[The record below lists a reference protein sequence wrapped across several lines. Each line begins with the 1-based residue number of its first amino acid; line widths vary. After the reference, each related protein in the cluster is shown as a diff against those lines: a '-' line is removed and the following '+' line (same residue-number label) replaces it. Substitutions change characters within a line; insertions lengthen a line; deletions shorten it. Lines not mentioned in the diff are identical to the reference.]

1 MIGQTVSHYKI
12 LSKLGEGGMGV
23 VYKAEDT
30 KLKRE
35 VAIKFLPP
43 QVAADSHERKR
54 FEIEAQAAAAL
65 NHPNIATIHAIEH
78 VDDQTFIVMEYID
91 GQELKEKIQVGPLPF
106 NDALDIA
113 MQIAKG
119 LEVAHNKGIVHRD
132 IKATN
137 IMLTQDGRVKV
148 MDFGLAKLSS
158 AKSMVTKEGT
168 TLGTVA
174 YMSPEQA
181 QAMPADHRSD
191 LWSFGVVLYEMLTG
205 ELPFQA
211 EHDAAWTYAIVNEQ
225 PQMPSERNNDI
236 PPHLDSV
243 VMMMLEKDRDMRF
256 QNAHNVLAGL
266 QRTQA
271 EMKDSKT
278 AEEEKAIAVLPFG
291 NISPDEETDYFADGL
306 AEELIINLSS
316 LEHMRVVSR
325 TTSIQ
330 YKGTKKDIKT
340 IGRELNV
347 RYVLEGSVRKFQD
360 NLRIS
365 VQLIDVARDKQLW
378 GETFKGKL
386 ADVFDIQEQVSKQ
399 IVDALMV
406 KLTPK
411 EKVVLTKRST
421 LNAEAFDHYLKGRD
435 FLYRLTKNNVQF
447 AIQLFEK
454 AIELDPRYAAAYA
467 GLGEAYA
474 TLHQYFEAQEIWLDK
489 AIEASLKALMYDST
503 LSEAYAALGLAYFDK
518 KEVDE
523 AVTATKKAIE
533 LDSNN
538 FIAYWILGRIYHTA
552 DRDRE
557 AIDLFRKVLEINP
570 DFYSAVNDLLMAYE
584 RLGEK
589 EKHAETLQAITQS
602 FPRYLLKNPDDA
614 RARMYYGIHLATAG
628 QKEKAKAEGEKALEL
643 NPNDSLMMYNAAC
656 LYARLGDAR
665 LAAKT
670 LKDAVAAG
678 QEDFEWIKR
687 DPDLD
692 GIRNEPE
699 YIELMKGK

>member
-1 MIGQTVSHYKI
+1 
-12 LSKLGEGGMGV
+12 
-23 VYKAEDT
+23 
-30 KLKRE
+30 
-35 VAIKFLPP
+35 
-43 QVAADSHERKR
+43 
-54 FEIEAQAAAAL
+54 
-65 NHPNIATIHAIEH
+65 
-78 VDDQTFIVMEYID
+78 
-91 GQELKEKIQVGPLPF
+91 
-106 NDALDIA
+106 
-113 MQIAKG
+113 
-119 LEVAHNKGIVHRD
+119 
-132 IKATN
+132 
-137 IMLTQDGRVKV
+137 
-148 MDFGLAKLSS
+148 
-158 AKSMVTKEGT
+158 
-168 TLGTVA
+168 
-174 YMSPEQA
+174 
-181 QAMPADHRSD
+181 
-191 LWSFGVVLYEMLTG
+191 MLTG

-243 VMMMLEKDRDMRF
+243 VMKMLEKDRDLRF
-256 QNAHNVLAGL
+256 QNAHNVLMDL

-271 EMKDSKT
+271 EMEDSKT

-474 TLHQYFEAQEIWLDK
+474 TLHQYFEAQEMWLDK

>member
-1 MIGQTVSHYKI
+1 MIGKTIAHYRI
-12 LSKLGEGGMGV
+12 LDKLGEGGMGV

-43 QVAADSHERKR
+43 QVAAASHERKR

-211 EHDAAWTYAIVNEQ
+211 EHDAAWMYAIVNEQ
-225 PQMPSERNNDI
+225 PQMPSARNNDI

-243 VMMMLEKDRDMRF
+243 VMKMLEKDRDLRF
-256 QNAHNVLAGL
+256 QNAHNVLTGL

-365 VQLIDVARDKQLW
+365 VLLIDVARDKQLW

-411 EKVVLTKRST
+411 EKVVLTKRPT

-474 TLHQYFEAQEIWLDK
+474 TLHQYFEAQEMWLDK

-570 DFYSAVNDLLMAYE
+570 DFYSADNDLLMAYE

-589 EKHAETLQAITQS
+589 EKHAETLQAILQS

-614 RARMYYGIHLATAG
+614 RAHMYYGIHLATAG
-628 QKEKAKAEGEKALEL
+628 QNEKAKVEGEKALEL